1 MKFRKTEKKKIGSEE
16 HEAAVLSF
24 LQKAGAVLE
33 MIAAGFMC
41 VAIIIALI
49 KMVPVVQQFWSGHTL
64 NKEFYHFMKNLF
76 NIVIGIE
83 FMKMLCRPDAD
94 NILETL
100 IFLVARHMIVAQT
113 TPVQDLVSTISIV
126 ILLLAKKFIQ
136 NPGCFFPSGKEK
148 EIREKKEETIDE

>member
-64 NKEFYHFMKNLF
+64 YTEFYHFMKNLF

-126 ILLLAKKFIQ
+126 ILLLAQKFIQ
-136 NPGCFFPSGKEK
+136 NPGCFFSSGKEK
-148 EIREKKEETIDE
+148 EIREIKEETIDE